1 MLTRHRPCRPA
12 PGRDR
17 SKGLGLAIVDRLARL
32 LRIPV
37 TLESEP
43 GKGSRFSVDLLR
55 ARHSEMNNAARDV
68 AAARTRD
75 NLAGTLVVVV
85 DDESPMLDATRT
97 LLEMWGCKVVTA
109 SSGREALELLGSSPR
124 VPDILV
130 CDYRLRDQ

>member
-1 MLTRHRPCRPA
+1 
-12 PGRDR
+12 
-17 SKGLGLAIVDRLARL
+17 
-32 LRIPV
+32 
-37 TLESEP
+37 
-43 GKGSRFSVDLLR
+43 
-55 ARHSEMNNAARDV
+55 MNNATRGV

-130 CDYRLRDQ
+130 CDYRLRGQ